1 MSTQGQAWVDKVG
14 IEGCKNSGEL
24 LVLIRV
30 GNHVGGD
37 MRGCFAKAATLA
49 KECLM
54 GESTVLKHLRNLKA
68 TGVLLPG
75 DEKLVD
81 HIRADKRPPVYDLAG
96 GHETGCPGGH
106 PSDVL
111 CETVMATGVQIKH
124 PTKGAPA
131 TGARSEHPQKKPRSA
146 GARSEHPTTDAGV
159 TGVQIDASRVFKSSG
174 RSNKEVKLP
183 LSLPAGGL
191 NGLLLPGSSAPKN
204 ERESDAS
211 LDKPAASAAAA
222 AALVPPPRPEPHGQA
237 QPTQLQVD
245 LKTVM
250 DAYIGALGVYPTPS
264 TAARI
269 KADAEALLALAW
281 PVEHVAKLAGQL
293 PGLGY
298 TDLSRHAD
306 HNPPPAPKAAR
317 PSGPPKCERHP
328 AYGEGDCPPCV
339 MAERERQR
347 RGKSAPA
354 SVDGARLLA
363 RLRAGQNA

>member
-49 KECLM
+49 KESLM

-68 TGVLLPG
+68 AGVLVPG

-96 GHETGCPGGH
+96 GHEQGCPGGH

-111 CETVMATGVQIKH
+111 CETVMATGARSEH
-124 PTKGAPA
+124 PSKGAPA
-131 TGARSEHPQKKPRSA
+131 TGARSEHPSKKRRSA
-146 GARSEHPTTDAGV
+146 GARSEHPTSGAGV
-159 TGVQIDASRVFKSSG
+159 TGVQIDASRVLKSSG

-183 LSLPAGGL
+183 LSLPAGAL
-191 NGLLLPGSSAPKN
+191 NGLPSSGSPTAKD
-204 ERESDAS
+204 EREIDAS
-211 LDKPAASAAAA
+211 LDKTPAPAAAA
-222 AALVPPPRPEPHGQA
+222 AVPPPRPEPDDQA
-237 QPTQLQVD
+237 PPTQLQAD
-245 LKTVM
+245 LKTVI
-250 DAYIGALGVYPTPS
+250 DAYIAALGVYPTPG

-269 KADAEALLALAW
+269 KADAEALLALTW
-281 PVEHVAKLAGQL
+281 PVEHVAKLAAQL

-298 TDLSRHAD
+298 TDLARHAD

-328 AYGEGDCPPCV
+328 AYAEGDCPPCV
-339 MAERERQR
+339 RAERERKQ
-347 RGKSAPA
+347 RGKSDPG
-354 SVDGARLLA
+354 SVDGAGLLA